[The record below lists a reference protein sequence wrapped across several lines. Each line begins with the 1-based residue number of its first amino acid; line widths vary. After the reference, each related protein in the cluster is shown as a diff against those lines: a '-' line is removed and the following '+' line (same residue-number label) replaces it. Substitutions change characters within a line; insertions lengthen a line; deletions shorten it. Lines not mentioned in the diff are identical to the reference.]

1 MIANDG
7 HVVRHGPYGLV
18 RKLHQHLV
26 GGPAAAP
33 GIPKA
38 LPVVSSFMLIA
49 VPPALLEQAVLI
61 PDAVTVQRQIVG
73 GGGVQEA
80 GGETPQTAVAQG
92 AVLDLLEHVDIQ
104 PVLGESRLHLVQKPQ
119 VIQVI
124 IDHAACKIL
133 GGEIVSAPAPLMHM
147 TALIPGVG
155 DAVHD
160 QLAQGVVDLI
170 YGGLVG
176 RHLMI
181 LFQSQLYLLEN
192 LIHVK
197 PFLNMGPFAQYGGII
212 PYPAL
217 QCNRKV
223 QPWRHIPAGS
233 AFWGLT
239 FGTVFPAGPRPRT

>member
-1 MIANDG
+1 MVADDG
-7 HVVRHGPYGLV
+7 HVVGHGPDGLV
-18 RKLHQHLV
+18 RELHQHLV
-26 GGPAAAP
+26 GGAAAAP
-33 GIPKA
+33 GIPEP
-38 LPVVSSFMLIA
+38 LPVVGGLVLIA

-61 PDAVTVQRQIVG
+61 PDAVAVQRQIVG
-73 GGGVQEA
+73 GGGVKEA
-80 GGETPQTAVAQG
+80 GGETPQAAVAQG

-104 PVLGESRLHLVQKPQ
+104 PVLGEGRFHLVQQAQ
-119 VIQVI
+119 VVEVV
-124 IDHAACKIL
+124 IDHAARKIL

-147 TALIPGVG
+147 TALVPGVG

-192 LIHVK
+192 LIHEK
-197 PFLNMGPFAQYGGII
+197 PFLNMGPIAQYGGII

-223 QPWRHIPAGS
+223 QPLRHIPAGS
-233 AFWGLT
+233 ALWGLT